1 MSTYRE
7 VNACLAVLNVKAQ
20 EGTSVWAFCVIVKTD
35 CETDGSSAALSTLE
49 PNIDRSGGF

>member
-20 EGTSVWAFCVIVKTD
+20 VGTSVWAFCVIVKTD
-35 CETDGSSAALSTLE
+35 GSSATLSTLE